1 MCFKNDEFD
10 FSEYE
15 KNNEVQLYNK
25 ECYFNQPEN
34 QLKQPDLQQIEE
46 SQQEIDLRSL
56 NSMVSP
62 KINQDLTKFQN
73 CNEETIEYIKKNSI
87 PLNLRD
93 RRLSQS
99 KLYAKSVKSS
109 CIDKEFNRQYTTK
122 SIIKPMRSFSSLNQI
137 SFNYLE
143 SQNRK
148 FYEKIRNKIKY
159 FYLNATLSGRTK
171 LINLKIRN
179 QINDLSD
186 FIPENLNIASFY
198 SFSRSQ
204 VQNYEIVGNRKG
216 IIQIYLR
223 YSVFFD
229 IFPILF
235 LFFNQEDTVSTL
247 KIIFQIA
254 VFLKIK
260 NILQDISYIQS
271 QFCMMLKR
279 YYIIQV
285 VNLVLKLFLIGHTIA
300 CFWYILC
307 KVEYENYQ
315 KESGWINNQM
325 LQDKEWWQFY
335 IFSLYWA
342 LTLMTTGSSIA
353 STTFETCYTVF
364 IMLFITIIFG
374 YILNVIGQILSE
386 IEEKD
391 QNRRRDVNILND
403 YMRKKNISKLLQSK
417 VNLNLEYY
425 YQQDFKQL
433 QENYEQV
440 LGKISLDLKNSLLK
454 EYNKQIIN
462 KIEVLA
468 KKFSQN
474 SLDKLSIT
482 LQEEYY
488 FPNQAIF
495 NQHDLSSNCII
506 YVVSGQVEISSSN
519 NTSEQTKVLL
529 NSGQFYGLIEFF
541 TGVSNNLHIYSK
553 QFSQVIFI
561 DRNKFIEIIK
571 QNEKDFQEFHQ
582 LKDQILLYGQ
592 FDKVKLIC
600 SVCKMK
606 THLKQACH
614 LVHFNKSL
622 FYRKL
627 GYPIGQKQDRA
638 IFNRKKEYKQQF
650 FALKSQQQKEE
661 FFKYAK
667 TFKNLDES
675 YNSSHNFEYS
685 FLTQSQQENEES
697 STIQNNNSVFFGNN
711 EGRNNTFKSQNH
723 VSDQKTKKTI
733 SSSTCLSKIEN
744 DLNPQ
749 IIEERNKKQKLSLKI
764 ITELNDN
771 HMDKNHLKRESSDQD
786 ITKQEVQRISR
797 QSLDSQHNQQIL
809 DLGKNYIYDNDIGFS
824 NDQRIRALNIQKT
837 ILINSSKYIQSYL
850 EDLNKFLFQRGR
862 SLKQVKPVL
871 EESQL
876 QNNLFE
882 QENNPWLFE
891 SLENFKYYF
900 TKGNSYNVLK
910 KVMKQRRKSRILYKR
925 NLKSENKLIK

>member
-1 MCFKNDEFD
+1 MFEEESKSNIHRKQRYFIDQQNSIQGQTLKAMCFKNDEFD
-10 FSEYE
+10 FLEYE
-15 KNNEVQLYNK
+15 RNNEIQLYNK
-25 ECYFNQPEN
+25 ECYLNQPEN
-34 QLKQPDLQQIEE
+34 QLKQLELQQIGEYKE
-46 SQQEIDLRSL
+46 EIDFPSIG
-56 NSMVSP
+56 NIVSP
-62 KINQDLTKFQN
+62 NIDQDLTKFQN
-73 CNEETIEYIKKNSI
+73 CNEETIEYIKKNSN

-93 RRLSQS
+93 KRLSQS
-99 KLYAKSVKSS
+99 KQYTKSGKSF
-109 CIDKEFNRQYTTK
+109 CQDRELNRQYTTK
-122 SIIKPMRSFSSLNQI
+122 SIIKPIRSFSSLNQI
-137 SFNYLE
+137 SFNCLE

-148 FYEKIRNKIKY
+148 FYEKLRNKMKF

-171 LINLKIRN
+171 LINLIIKN

-186 FIPENLNIASFY
+186 FIPEKLNT
-198 SFSRSQ
+198 Q

-235 LFFNQEDTVSTL
+235 LFFNLEDRVPTL

-307 KVEYENYQ
+307 KLEYENYQ
-315 KESGWINNQM
+315 KENCWINNQM

-462 KIEVLA
+462 KIEVIA

-474 SLDKLSIT
+474 ALDQLSIT

-495 NQHDLSSNCII
+495 NQHDLLSNCII
-506 YVVSGQVEISSSN
+506 YVVSGQVEISASN
-519 NTSEQTKVLL
+519 NTCKQTKILL

-541 TGVSNNLHIYSK
+541 TGVSNNLHVYSK
-553 QFSQVIFI
+553 QFSQVVFI
-561 DRNKFIEIIK
+561 NRNKFIEIIK

-582 LKDQILLYGQ
+582 LKDQIFLYG
-592 FDKVKLIC
+592 
-600 SVCKMK
+600 
-606 THLKQACH
+606 
-614 LVHFNKSL
+614 
-622 FYRKL
+622 KL
-627 GYPIGQKQDRA
+627 GYPISQKQDRA
-638 IFNRKKEYKQQF
+638 IFNRKKECKQQF
-650 FALKSQQQKEE
+650 FAIKSQQQKDE
-661 FFKYAK
+661 FFKYAQ

-675 YNSSHNFEYS
+675 YNSSHSLGYS
-685 FLTQSQQENEES
+685 YLTQSQQENEES
-697 STIQNNNSVFFGNN
+697 SVIQNNNSVFFGST
-711 EGRNNTFKSQNH
+711 EGRNNTFKSQNPI
-723 VSDQKTKKTI
+723 SEQKIKKPL
-733 SSSTCLSKIEN
+733 SQTCLSKIEI

-749 IIEERNKKQKLSLKI
+749 LAEERKKKSILSFKI
-764 ITELNDN
+764 NSEINDS
-771 HMDKNHLKRESSDQD
+771 HMDKNYLKREPSDQD
-786 ITKQEVQRISR
+786 ITKQEAQRKSR
-797 QSLDSQHNQQIL
+797 QSLDSQQNQQIL

-824 NDQRIRALNIQKT
+824 NDQRVRA
-837 ILINSSKYIQSYL
+837 YF
-850 EDLNKFLFQRGR
+850 EDLNRFLFQRGR
-862 SLKQVKPVL
+862 YLKQAKPVF
-871 EESQL
+871 EVSQM
-876 QNNLFE
+876 QNNFYE
-882 QENNPWLFE
+882 QEDNPWLFE

-900 TKGNSYNVLK
+900 TKGNSFNVLK
-910 KVMKQRRKSRILYKR
+910 KLMKQRKKSRTIYKK
-925 NLKSENKLIK
+925 NLKSENKLNK